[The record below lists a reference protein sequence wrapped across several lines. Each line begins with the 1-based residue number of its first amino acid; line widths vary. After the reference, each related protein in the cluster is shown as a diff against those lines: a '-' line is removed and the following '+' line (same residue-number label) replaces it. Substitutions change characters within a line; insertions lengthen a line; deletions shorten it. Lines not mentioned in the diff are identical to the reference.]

1 MRLIMVGDPPS
12 IRVWLEAE
20 TREETLAL
28 QACAA
33 RGEWTN
39 GRGVDAIAKLRALAD
54 QLGHPIKGPGRPL
67 QSSPPCLVV
76 VRPGEQHLYE
86 QLAAIARDN
95 VTIVWDRRRNE
106 RRATDRPAG
115 LERRRHERRRTPPP
129 TWLAG
134 FLVVSFPEVPR

>member
-1 MRLIMVGDPPS
+1 MVGDPPS

-28 QACAA
+28 QGCAA

-39 GRGVDAIAKLRALAD
+39 GRGVDAIARLRALAE
-54 QLGHPIKGPGRPL
+54 QLGHPIKGPNRPL
-67 QSSPPCLVV
+67 QSAPPCLVV
-76 VRPGEQHLYE
+76 VRSGEHHLYE

-106 RRATDRPAG
+106 RRAADRPTAT
-115 LERRRHERRRTPPP
+115 ERRRHERRRTPPP
-129 TWLAG
+129 TWPAG
-134 FLVVSFPEVPR
+134 FLVVQFHELPAP